1 VFVHPNLRVPGSQL
15 KLAWHSPTVCV
26 GTRLFHHGRHWL
38 LERTVDTGMNGVSG
52 GPHSFSDLDSADDVA
67 LLAELFLLVS
77 ALEMMA
83 SDAASLG
90 LEVNWQKTKV
100 QALNSREDAP
110 STIKVQGQ
118 EVAVEFFLGSLP
130 LNNSNLS
137 QYLASPLQRH
147 YRYSCDW
154 LSISCHAI
162 QYICNDWL

>member
-1 VFVHPNLRVPGSQL
+1 M
-15 KLAWHSPTVCV
+15 CV
-26 GTRLFHHGRHWL
+26 GARLFHHGADWL
-38 LERTVDTGMNGVSG
+38 LERTIGTDVNGVSC
-52 GPHSFSDLDSADDVA
+52 GPHLFSDLSNFADNVA
-67 LLAELFLLVS
+67 LHAELRKLLVS